1 MTPTT
6 VTGCPDCESP
16 GWSRCTKGGRKTVS
30 ATTRKCSGLP
40 GYDHAAYEAGMALLG
55 LAQSRTYEETHT
67 QGGLRRGAV
76 PHGPAA
82 RNPSMLALALY
93 DQAEPL
99 SMIEPETARDRYERA
114 IGLARAAG
122 SSFIEGI
129 ALVGL
134 ASLLGRSGRPSTALP
149 QFLAIIDRWHDM
161 GIWHHQWTTLRN
173 LVQLLS
179 GSAATRMRRY

>member
-1 MTPTT
+1 
-6 VTGCPDCESP
+6 
-16 GWSRCTKGGRKTVS
+16 
-30 ATTRKCSGLP
+30 
-40 GYDHAAYEAGMALLG
+40 MAQQL
-55 LAQSRTYEETHT
+55 
-67 QGGLRRGAV
+67 
-76 PHGPAA
+76 

-134 ASLLGRSGRPSTALP
+134 ASLLGRSGSPGTALP

-161 GIWHHQWTTLRN
+161 GIWQHQWTTLRN

-179 GSAATRMRRY
+179 RIGCDEDAAILSQAIEASETAAAAFGTDAQRMADVTRTLQTALDKPSWSSAVARGAALSDEEAVAFARDAINRAINAG